1 MTTNDTMKP
10 IRFKATTHRCSVC
23 CYRSLI
29 KTQVSTHV
37 KRCEGAKVVTEE
49 KIVSHTDEHDS
60 EVFRA
65 TLYQCVKCSY
75 TTYQSAKMDT
85 HVRKACVGADVISS
99 KRILCFDDVPTT
111 EHTGKAIVTA
121 TQGDKSV
128 TAGAIEHSFNSTN
141 IIFVPPQSTEEYAA
155 WVSALRPVID
165 RCEWK
170 MSSDLSDIPA
180 AIYAIA
186 RPADPRLDNKH
197 VTKNDVVN
205 RVDGSVIPKGKHSK
219 REISRL
225 MSALYDAFK
234 STPDGNVFLDPEF
247 DKDFDD
253 ILDVRRR
260 LLPLF
265 FQDDCLD
272 RIDTDYFHDTS
283 VDFAEECDIIEHSD
297 FFAGCRLLVEDPS
310 SFKYLLADVQRQVR
324 LAAAKYL
331 SSLPLETKLRCN
343 SCIDKT

>member
-1 MTTNDTMKP
+1 
-10 IRFKATTHRCSVC
+10 
-23 CYRSLI
+23 
-29 KTQVSTHV
+29 
-37 KRCEGAKVVTEE
+37 
-49 KIVSHTDEHDS
+49 
-60 EVFRA
+60 
-65 TLYQCVKCSY
+65 
-75 TTYQSAKMDT
+75 MDT

-111 EHTGKAIVTA
+111 EHTGKAIATA
-121 TQGDKSV
+121 MTG
-128 TAGAIEHSFNSTN
+128 TNSFNPIAAVNSTVHSTN

-186 RPADPRLDNKH
+186 RSADPRLDNKH

-234 STPDGNVFLDPEF
+234 SKPDGNVFLDPGV

-265 FQDDCLD
+265 FQGDCLD

-343 SCIDKT
+343 ACIDKT